1 MRSKTK
7 KKNRKTKRG
16 TDVGATKYGVRACK
30 VRLHPLPATA
40 DAVARIARAWWPSV
54 FGLQWSAAAAV
65 TKARTDGRQFTRY
78 RGSPVDSRVVPSSRS
93 VAVNS
98 SIVSAR
104 FCSGIFCPSKSPF
117 VSVNYH
123 LRLSF
128 VRFGVHFYWFYFWR
142 TNNCVVRVPM
152 IVLPPLPVTTTT
164 NNRPTWTTTRRPA
177 LAPPNL
183 SPAGGRDL
191 PTSWCIRA
199 ESKDGWTYTVSF
211 VTYSEFYCIIILGT
225 DPKFRVLSERGF
237 VAYVHTGEEVN

>member
-1 MRSKTK
+1 MLNNEKQNE

-16 TDVGATKYGVRACK
+16 TDVGATKCGVRACK

-40 DAVARIARAWWPSV
+40 DAVARIARARWPSV
-54 FGLQWSAAAAV
+54 FGLQRTAAAAAV

-78 RGSPVDSRVVPSSRS
+78 RGSPVDSRVVPSSHHL
-93 VAVNS
+93 AVNS
-98 SIVSAR
+98 SVVSAR

-117 VSVNYH
+117 VSVNHH

-128 VRFGVHFYWFYFWR
+128 VCFGVYFYWFNFWR

-164 NNRPTWTTTRRPA
+164 TNNRPTWTTTRRPA
-177 LAPPNL
+177 LAPPSL
-183 SPAGGRDL
+183 LPAGGRDL

-211 VTYSEFYCIIILGT
+211 VTYSDF
-225 DPKFRVLSERGF
+225 
-237 VAYVHTGEEVN
+237 